1 MLKAS
6 ELKNQQVVRRED
18 VEYTVI
24 SNHVGDVLFLCNLEA
39 EFYDGYHLFYDD
51 PIDVTFASE
60 FGIDLI

>member
-6 ELKNQQVVRRED
+6 ELKNQQVVRREG

>member
-6 ELKNQQVVRRED
+6 ELKNQQVVRRDD

-51 PIDVTFASE
+51 PIDVTFAAE
-60 FGIDLI
+60 FGIDLV